1 MLSGVHGDERFSS
14 SAIQC
19 AALDRWSAEPL
30 GDVRIVFVHAVN
42 PWRMAN
48 WRRQTESNVDL
59 NRNFIDFDSPLPT
72 NEDYD
77 VVAADLVPAGYD
89 EESRAAADTKEAG
102 NKTSERTQNQKD

>member
-42 PWRMAN
+42 PWGMAN

-59 NRNFIDFDSPLPT
+59 NRNWNRDGRSPAP
-72 NEDYD
+72 N
-77 VVAADLVPAGYD
+77 AGYAELHPVLCPD
-89 EESRAAADTKEAG
+89 GQEPPEPEGDRV
-102 NKTSERTQNQKD
+102 